1 MLYSGKLTVRT
12 KHAGSHQ
19 NLLNADLLLH
29 TTNDDVVDGDKD
41 EFNRVPNEPHDG
53 EPDGAT
59 VGNLFE
65 LLRVGLSAPL
75 NQSS

>member
-1 MLYSGKLTVRT
+1 MLSSGWLTVLT
-12 KHAGSHQ
+12 KDACNHQ

-41 EFNRVPNEPHDG
+41 EFNRVTNEPHDG
-53 EPDGAT
+53 EPDGAA
-59 VGNLFE
+59 VGNLLEF
-65 LLRVGLSAPL
+65 LCVGLGAPL